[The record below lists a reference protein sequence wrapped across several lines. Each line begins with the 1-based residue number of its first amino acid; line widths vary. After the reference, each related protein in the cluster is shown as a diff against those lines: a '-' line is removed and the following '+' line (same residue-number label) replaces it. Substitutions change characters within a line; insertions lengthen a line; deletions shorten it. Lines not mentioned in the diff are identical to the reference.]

1 MTLEVGIGDSNKRQ
15 YFRSLKWF
23 VNSVE
28 ISSNVKYLISQ
39 DDRSLTIN
47 GTVEQDAGVY
57 EVKFTELLRQGYEAK
72 CKAEVLDLLS
82 SYPIA
87 SPVTFQLV
95 EQGELKFCGSLLAFI
110 IHYSSCISLVLVF
123 NAVICLIHRECYN
136 S

>member
-1 MTLEVGIGDSNKRQ
+1 MTLEVGIGDSDKIQ

-28 ISSNVKYLISQ
+28 ISSNGKYLISQ

-57 EVKFTELLRQGYEAK
+57 EVKFTSFLSQGYKAGCE
-72 CKAEVLDLLS
+72 AEVLDLLS

-95 EQGELKFCGSLLAFI
+95 KQGDLTYHL
-110 IHYSSCISLVLVF
+110 Y
-123 NAVICLIHRECYN
+123 
-136 S
+136 

>member
-1 MTLEVGIGDSNKRQ
+1 MYPVGPTVVEFTPGSDPVTLEVGIGDSDKIQ

-28 ISSNVKYLISQ
+28 ISSNGKYLISQ

-57 EVKFTELLRQGYEAK
+57 EVKFTSFLRRGYEAK

-95 EQGELKFCGSLLAFI
+95 KQGDLTYHL
-110 IHYSSCISLVLVF
+110 Y
-123 NAVICLIHRECYN
+123 
-136 S
+136 

>member
-1 MTLEVGIGDSNKRQ
+1 MPGSDPVTLEVGIGDSDKIQ

-28 ISSNVKYLISQ
+28 ISSNGKYLISQ

-47 GTVEQDAGVY
+47 DTVEQDAGVY
-57 EVKFTELLRQGYEAK
+57 EVKFTGLLRKGYEEK
-72 CKAEVLDLLS
+72 CRADSEVLDLLS

-95 EQGELKFCGSLLAFI
+95 KQGELKFCDSLLAFL
-110 IHYSSCISLVLVF
+110 IHYSSYIPLVLYSD
-123 NAVICLIHRECYN
+123 L
-136 S
+136 SDP